1 MRYYCRFR
9 GRGHSW
15 HQVDAPSKKQAIQRF
30 VRGSIVSPDEVLC
43 QTNPPKGVSVVA
55 SGGQWYNR
63 PSQSRNF
70 GGKQYE
76 RFTGMPDKRL
86 AESMAGSLRSNGYLV
101 RVTTTKSPDLY
112 YHIYVRKNQ

>member
-55 SGGQWYNR
+55 SGVSGTTGPLSPGTSEANSMNGSRGCPTRDLLRAWQD
-63 PSQSRNF
+63 PSVQTDTWS
-70 GGKQYE
+70 G
-76 RFTGMPDKRL
+76 
-86 AESMAGSLRSNGYLV
+86 
-101 RVTTTKSPDLY
+101 
-112 YHIYVRKNQ
+112 